1 MALPSR
7 RHDREKASESEGR
20 SLLSRNTNEIR
31 TIVSYYYIFM
41 VWLLLLFHR
50 VPQVMEDDG
59 SSVRETGVTE
69 TKSKEFHWIC
79 LLVG

>member
-7 RHDREKASESEGR
+7 RHDREKALESEGR
-20 SLLSRNTNEIR
+20 SLLSRNINEIQ
-31 TIVSYYYIFM
+31 TIVSYYYTFM

-50 VPQVMEDDG
+50 VPQVMEDDS

>member
-7 RHDREKASESEGR
+7 RHDREKALESEGR

-41 VWLLLLFHR
+41 VWLLL
-50 VPQVMEDDG
+50 
-59 SSVRETGVTE
+59 
-69 TKSKEFHWIC
+69 
-79 LLVG
+79 